1 MAGTFERERKKKEM
15 EGGEQKVRQFKLEN
29 YFSGSTKRWQTSGN
43 YSLKY
48 N

>member
-15 EGGEQKVRQFKLEN
+15 EGSEQKVRLKLEN